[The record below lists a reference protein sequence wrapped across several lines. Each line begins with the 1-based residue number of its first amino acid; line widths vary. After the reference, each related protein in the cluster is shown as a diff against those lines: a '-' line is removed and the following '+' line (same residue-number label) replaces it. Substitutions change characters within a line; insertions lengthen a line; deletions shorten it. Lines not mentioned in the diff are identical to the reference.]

1 MAKKSKLN
9 GFVFKKLDEISNGLK
24 IPMGNAIRQQAP
36 PPPKEFIEEPVYIP
50 PAPVRQQVAKPT
62 SKPRIAP
69 FRKLDID
76 STLFTPMTNIVPT
89 IQPVSVPTNELVV
102 VPTQEPTYKGL
113 TRRQKQRVTHEDLDL
128 VEFAAQVT
136 IHDKIIYLSLRG
148 WALKVKE
155 RGNGLYRFAT
165 KYINRKKKSIYLGS
179 VNREL
184 SEPITIKR
192 ITV

>member
-9 GFVFKKLDEISNGLK
+9 GFVFKKLDEISNGLQ
-24 IPMGNAIRQQAP
+24 IPTGNAIRQQEP
-36 PPPKEFIEEPVYIP
+36 PPPKEIIEEPVYIP
-50 PAPVRQQVAKPT
+50 PAPVRQQVAKST
-62 SKPRIAP
+62 SKPKLAP

-76 STLFTPMTNIVPT
+76 NTSFTPMTNVVPT
-89 IQPVSVPTNELVV
+89 IQPVIVPKNEPVV
-102 VPTQEPTYKGL
+102 VPTTQEPKYKGL

-155 RGNGLYRFAT
+155 KGNGLYRFAT
-165 KYINRKKKSIYLGS
+165 KYINRKKKASIWGL
-179 VNREL
+179 
-184 SEPITIKR
+184 
-192 ITV
+192 